1 MFREIKRQIALF
13 STTTLVVF
21 LVVFVSAIVF
31 FMNWSLRYTG
41 EIYLFDTANSLI
53 SRNTFSESI
62 GDDRFNI
69 VRTDYDQTGYDYI
82 KWNSNDMIVENKVSQ
97 EGLIV
102 KGYKNLQI
110 HRNFKGYEN
119 FELNGTSYRM
129 YQTDYT
135 KEGNTYTLQVFQNTS
150 AEKSLMAKTVSFLIV
165 IGAAGAIV
173 LFPISYL
180 IAGKNLQ
187 PIKTSYEAQKKFV
200 ADASHELRTPL
211 AVIQSNLDVLE
222 FKEDE
227 TIKENAQ
234 WLNNIGNEAQTM
246 GKLIGNLLLIA
257 QADNQQIVLEKNEF
271 DFSELCRE
279 MVALMH
285 SIALEN
291 GVVIQTT
298 LPDEVIYCGDREQIK
313 QALRILIDNAIKYSN
328 GKGTVTIALCETKSA
343 VSVSV
348 QDEGIGMS
356 EEARQKIFDRFYRVD
371 DARHREKGGF
381 GLGLNIA
388 DAIVKMHKGKIHV
401 TSELN
406 VGSTFTMTLPK

>member
-13 STTTLVVF
+13 STSTLIVF

-31 FMNWSLRYTG
+31 FMNWSLRYSG
-41 EIYLFDTANSLI
+41 EIYLYETANNLI

-82 KWNSNDMIVENKVSQ
+82 KWNNNDRIVENKVSQ

-102 KGYKNLQI
+102 SGYKYLQI
-110 HRNFKGYEN
+110 HRNFKGYET
-119 FELNGTSYRM
+119 FELNDSSYRM
-129 YQTDYT
+129 YQTEYT
-135 KEGNTYTLQVFQNTS
+135 KEGSTYTLQVFQNTS
-150 AEKSLMAKTVSFLIV
+150 AEKALMAKTVSFLIV
-165 IGAAGAIV
+165 IGAAGSIV

-187 PIKTSYEAQKKFV
+187 PIKSSYEAQKKFV

-211 AVIQSNLDVLE
+211 AVIQSTLDVLE

-227 TIKENAQ
+227 TIKENAK
-234 WLNNIGNEAQTM
+234 WLNNIENETQTM
-246 GKLIGNLLLIA
+246 GKLIANLLLIA
-257 QADNQQIVLEKNEF
+257 QADNQQIALEKSEF
-271 DFSELCRE
+271 DLTELCSELVE
-279 MVALMH
+279 LMQ
-285 SIALEN
+285 SIAMEN
-291 GVVIQTT
+291 GITIQSS
-298 LPDEVIYCGDREQIK
+298 LAEEVIYCGDREQIK
-313 QALRILIDNAIKYSN
+313 QALRILIDNAIKYSK
-328 GKGTVTIALCETKSA
+328 GVGTVMVSLCQTKTAVTI
-343 VSVSV
+343 SV

-356 EEARQKIFDRFYRVD
+356 AEACQKIFDRFYRVD

-388 DAIVKMHKGKIHV
+388 DAIIKMHKGKIHV

-406 VGSTFTMTLPK
+406 VGSTFTVTLPK